1 MRYLPFALSVL
12 LFTCVSC
19 DSLITDG
26 ENPNSVLQAPPQQLL
41 TKIAAEAFQVEG
53 KNPQYASRM
62 LVSTAVENEIQYYKW
77 RRGSFEPYD
86 RLRNVTKMI
95 EEAKRAQKPAYEAL
109 GKFFRAY
116 YFYKL
121 TLTFGDI
128 PYSEA
133 LKGETEQISAPAYDR
148 QKVVFEEILDELKN
162 ANELLDGEGVIENDI
177 IYGGDARKWK
187 KLINSFRLKVLIT
200 LSNKT
205 DDSDLNI
212 ENRFATIYGQEPVFE
227 SIADNGQLSFFD
239 QIGSRYGEYNDSDYG
254 SSMYMD
260 STFVHR
266 LEKREDPRL
275 AIYADQTKNAKEDGR
290 PVDDFSSY
298 GGGRPI
304 GQYSYNDNKAAA
316 GLISKVDPR
325 YYTDPTN
332 EPHVLLGY
340 SELQFILAEASV
352 RGWIE
357 SDAQT
362 HYEKGI
368 QASFEFYSS
377 YAEDYAEYVDGQA
390 AENYMQN
397 DLVAFEEATT
407 DQQKIERIL
416 MQKYLRSFLQGGWTP
431 YFEHLR
437 TGYPSFME
445 PETGPPPTR
454 WMYPQSEYRN
464 NNDHASEA
472 VSRQFSSDDI
482 RAVSWWLK

>member
-1 MRYLPFALSVL
+1 MRYLPFVLSVL
-12 LFTCVSC
+12 LLTCVSC

-41 TKIAAEAFQVEG
+41 TTIASEAFQVKG

-62 LVSTAVENEIQYYKW
+62 IVSTAVENEIQYYKW
-77 RRGSFEPYD
+77 SSGSFEPYE
-86 RLRNVTKMI
+86 RLRNVRKMI
-95 EEAKRAQKPAYEAL
+95 EEAKRTEKPAYAAL

-116 YFYKL
+116 YFYNL

-133 LKGETEQISAPAYDR
+133 LKGESEQISTPAYDP
-148 QKVVFEEILDELKN
+148 QKAVFEGILDELKE
-162 ANELLDGEGVIENDI
+162 ANETLDGSEVIENDI
-177 IYGGDARKWK
+177 IYGGDARQWK
-187 KLINSFRLKVLIT
+187 KLINAFRLKVLLT

-205 DDSDLNI
+205 DDGDLNI
-212 ENRFATIYGQEPVFE
+212 ESRFATIHGQEPLFE
-227 SIADNGQLSFFD
+227 SIADNGQLNFFD

-260 STFVHR
+260 STFVRR
-266 LEKREDPRL
+266 LQEREDPRL
-275 AIYADQTKNAKEDGR
+275 AIYADQTKNAKENGR
-290 PVDDFSSY
+290 PVDDLSSY

-304 GQYSYNDNKAAA
+304 GQYSYNDDKAAA
-316 GLISKVDPR
+316 GVISKVDSR

-352 RGWIE
+352 RGWID
-357 SDAQT
+357 SDANT
-362 HYEKGI
+362 HYQKGI

-377 YAEDYAEYVDGQA
+377 FAEDYAEHVNSQA
-390 AENYMQN
+390 ASNYMQHN
-397 DLVAFEEATT
+397 LVTLDEATT
-407 DQQKIERIL
+407 DQQKIERI
-416 MQKYLRSFLQGGWTP
+416 MTQKYLRSFLQGGWTP
-431 YFEHLR
+431 YFDHLR

-454 WMYPQSEYRN
+454 WRYPQSEYRN
-464 NNDHASEA
+464 NNDHVSEA
-472 VSRQFSSDDI
+472 VSRQFGSDDI